1 MLNQLYSLYV
11 SLTLDDSAVYNMDS
25 KQVNMINMGFISYL
39 LKEGCGSDYD
49 RDFLSTDVYFYNS
62 HLDACAIH
70 NCDQIQEVF
79 GKTRTSDASC
89 IHMHCSYC
97 KICIL
102 PVTFC

>member
-1 MLNQLYSLYV
+1 MLH
-11 SLTLDDSAVYNMDS
+11 LTLGDSAVYNMDS
-25 KQVNMINMGFISYL
+25 KQVNMINTGFISYL

-62 HLDACAIH
+62 HLDTCAIH

-89 IHMHCSYC
+89 IHMPCSYC